1 MRILSQVSARHAK
14 IEQNRE
20 HDRQQME
27 EAFRKLCE
35 RPRGAPAI
43 GKMAAPRMAMLRR
56 TARLHAARLRRR
68 PAAGLLPRRAAAA
81 AAWVGGA
88 SAAAAALG
96 WSAGAAAQA
105 ESGDRRAA
113 RTVIER
119 HRSELSADKG
129 KLSFQEPTWLERLHF
144 AVDDLLSSSSHPR
157 LMILGSSTAAL
168 LGVATASF
176 WRLSGVKMPAQDAL
190 WVAWTTIADPGTHT
204 LTPPGKG
211 EHSLATLL
219 LRLVLL
225 TGSEQHRAMADH
237 LASLRGAA
245 AICPLAGLYYVV
257 AAAAADARCMVQGEC
272 EVSAWCSRLVASSS
286 SRCSSAWSTTG
297 SAPVRLPPCAF

>member
-1 MRILSQVSARHAK
+1 
-14 IEQNRE
+14 
-20 HDRQQME
+20 
-27 EAFRKLCE
+27 
-35 RPRGAPAI
+35 
-43 GKMAAPRMAMLRR
+43 MLRR

-81 AAWVGGA
+81 AAWVGGTGA
-88 SAAAAALG
+88 AAAAWVGGTGAAAAALA
-96 WSAGAAAQA
+96 WSAGAAQA

-129 KLSFQEPTWLERLHF
+129 KLSFQEPTWLEKLHF

-257 AAAAADARCMVQGEC
+257 AAAAADARCLVQGEC

-297 SAPVRLPPCAF
+297 SAPVRLLTMRVLTTSR